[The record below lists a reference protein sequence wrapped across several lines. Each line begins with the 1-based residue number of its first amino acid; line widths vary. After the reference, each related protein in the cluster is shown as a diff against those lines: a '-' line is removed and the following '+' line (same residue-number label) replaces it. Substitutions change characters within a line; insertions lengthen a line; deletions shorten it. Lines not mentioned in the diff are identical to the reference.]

1 MAFTVHKRRPD
12 VGVRYAQGFD
22 NVLERVGFAYEMLEL
37 RIPPWRWQEVVKFSV
52 ETETDAAANHCL

>member
-1 MAFTVHKRRPD
+1 
-12 VGVRYAQGFD
+12 
-22 NVLERVGFAYEMLEL
+22 MLEL